1 MRTELSDAVLT
12 ALNDVAL
19 DNGISDDEL
28 INLIAEN
35 LGRLIVHASDGEPE
49 RLEHLVG
56 MTIRNISGAI
66 RETAGV
72 SEEPFTPAR
81 D

>member
-19 DNGISDDEL
+19 DNGLSDDEL

-56 MTIRNISGAI
+56 ATIRQLSGAI
-66 RETAGV
+66 KETAGSV
-72 SEEPFTPAR
+72 EEPFTSDR